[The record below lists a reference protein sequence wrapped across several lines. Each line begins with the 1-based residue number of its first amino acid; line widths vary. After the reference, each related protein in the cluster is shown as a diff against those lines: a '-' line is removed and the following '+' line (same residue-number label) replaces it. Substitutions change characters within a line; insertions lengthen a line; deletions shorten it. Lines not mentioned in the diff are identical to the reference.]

1 MLKRAALV
9 FLFLVAALLATGY
22 ALLRLSLPAVDG
34 EIALAGLAAP
44 VSAERDAQGVPTVR
58 GANRLDVARV
68 TGFLH
73 AQDRY
78 FQMDLLRRQAA
89 GELSGLFGS
98 RALELDRRQRLHRM
112 RSLAERTLRG
122 LPGSE
127 QALIAAYTAG
137 VNAGLARLAVRP
149 PEYLLL
155 RAAPQP
161 WRPEDTVL
169 AVHAMFFQL
178 ADAPRRVRG
187 PQRRAARLRAGAGGG
202 VRPRQRR
209 RLGGPGG
216 RRQPGAGAA
225 PRRGDIRPAPPCESR
240 LRARPLVRGNSGEPI
255 RIFRQAATAGPWRA
269 AARAT
274 AARSSRTT
282 CT

>member
-9 FLFLVAALLATGY
+9 FLFLIAALLATGY

-112 RSLAERTLRG
+112 RASPSARC
-122 LPGSE
+122 
-127 QALIAAYTAG
+127 AAC
-137 VNAGLARLAVRP
+137 
-149 PEYLLL
+149 
-155 RAAPQP
+155 
-161 WRPEDTVL
+161 
-169 AVHAMFFQL
+169 
-178 ADAPRRVRG
+178 
-187 PQRRAARLRAGAGGG
+187 
-202 VRPRQRR
+202 
-209 RLGGPGG
+209 
-216 RRQPGAGAA
+216 PGAS
-225 PRRGDIRPAPPCESR
+225 RR
-240 LRARPLVRGNSGEPI
+240 
-255 RIFRQAATAGPWRA
+255 
-269 AARAT
+269 
-274 AARSSRTT
+274 
-282 CT
+282 